1 MLQALR
7 RSRSPGLGGGGSSVD
22 DYILTPIVPCS
33 VCGARYVEDPTRDGM
48 GRQFPEEDLFER
60 DWHPRCESCQQQAFG
75 EAVEQD
81 ILEMI
86 EHRLGLTAED
96 KETLKALVT
105 IVGNQDRVLM
115 VARAMDR
122 VDALE
127 RRLEDK
133 TASLENK
140 LGNKLDNMDSR
151 LWISSWVTNVVFF
164 VCGALVSLVLALIFG
179 G

>member
-1 MLQALR
+1 
-7 RSRSPGLGGGGSSVD
+7 
-22 DYILTPIVPCS
+22 
-33 VCGARYVEDPTRDGM
+33 
-48 GRQFPEEDLFER
+48 
-60 DWHPRCESCQQQAFG
+60 
-75 EAVEQD
+75 
-81 ILEMI
+81 MI

-105 IVGNQDRVLM
+105 IVGNQDRALM

-133 TASLENK
+133 IASLENK
-140 LGNKLDNMDSR
+140 LENKLDNMDSR